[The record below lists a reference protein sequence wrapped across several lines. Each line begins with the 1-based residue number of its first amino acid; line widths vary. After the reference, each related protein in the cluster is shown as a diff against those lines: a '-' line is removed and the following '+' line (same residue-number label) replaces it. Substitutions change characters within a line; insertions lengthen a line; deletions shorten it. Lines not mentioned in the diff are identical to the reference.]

1 MDCMR
6 LDALQE
12 DDEVR
17 ANLAKE
23 LGLSADKTN
32 SNAGQSVS
40 DMDAWEREM
49 KAELEGELP
58 CPRFLPTG
66 SRFNYTAHRYYVRL
80 KAVRSWCICGR
91 RAPSPDADVGG
102 AGRPSRDVMQA

>member
-66 SRFNYTAHRYYVRL
+66 SRFNYTVHRYYVRL
-80 KAVRSWCICGR
+80 KAVRSDTDPGAYVEGVRRVPMQMWVALEGR
-91 RAPSPDADVGG
+91 V
-102 AGRPSRDVMQA
+102 VM